1 MDRIRVAAIV
11 LTVALAACERPR
23 EQARVPPPPPEQPA
37 LQRFEAT
44 AYSIE
49 GRTASGA
56 HTHKGIVAADPKL
69 LPLGTR
75 IRLHDAGKYSGE
87 YVVQDTGR
95 GIRGREI
102 DIYLANDAEAKQ
114 FGRRPVQVEVLR

>member
-1 MDRIRVAAIV
+1 MGRIRVAAIV
-11 LTVALAACERPR
+11 VTLALAACERPR
-23 EQARVPPPPPEQPA
+23 EQARVAPPPEQPT

-56 HTHKGIVAADPKL
+56 HTRAGIVAADPKL

-102 DIYLANDAEAKQ
+102 DIYLADDAEAKH
-114 FGRRPVQVEVLR
+114 FGRRAVQVEVLR